1 MNKVIANIFSVILST
16 IHVVVIIGFIIVI
29 GKYQSDKEAVVNIL
43 GNVAYDSGMFY
54 GILFLVFLLY
64 VLFVGLLSTIVAIN
78 EHLEEISSSLKKTS
92 RQE

>member
-29 GKYQSDKEAVVNIL
+29 GKYQSDKAAVVNIF
-43 GNVAYDSGMFY
+43 GNVAYDRGMFY

-64 VLFVGLLSTIVAIN
+64 VLFVGLISTFVAIN

>member
-16 IHVVVIIGFIIVI
+16 INVVVIIGFVGVI

-64 VLFVGLLSTIVAIN
+64 VLFVGLLSTFVAIN
-78 EHLEEISSSLKKTS
+78 EHLEEISSSLKKTP

>member
-16 IHVVVIIGFIIVI
+16 IHVVVIIGFVIVI
-29 GKYQSDKEAVVNIL
+29 GKYQNDKEAVVNIF
-43 GNVAYDSGMFY
+43 GNVAYDRGMFY

-64 VLFVGLLSTIVAIN
+64 VLFVGLISTFVAIN

>member
-29 GKYQSDKEAVVNIL
+29 GKYQSDKEAVVNIF
-43 GNVAYDSGMFY
+43 GNVAYDRGMFY

-64 VLFVGLLSTIVAIN
+64 VLFVGLLSTFVAIN

>member
-16 IHVVVIIGFIIVI
+16 IHVVVIIGFVIVI
-29 GKYQSDKEAVVNIL
+29 GKYQNDKEAVVNIL

-64 VLFVGLLSTIVAIN
+64 VLFVGLLSTFVAIN

>member
-29 GKYQSDKEAVVNIL
+29 GKYQSDKEAVANIL

-64 VLFVGLLSTIVAIN
+64 VLFVGLLSTFVAIN

>member
-16 IHVVVIIGFIIVI
+16 IHVVVIIGFVIVI
-29 GKYQSDKEAVVNIL
+29 GKYQNDKEAVVNIF
-43 GNVAYDSGMFY
+43 GNVAYDRGMFY

-64 VLFVGLLSTIVAIN
+64 VLFVGLLSTFVAIN

>member
-16 IHVVVIIGFIIVI
+16 IHVVVIIGFVIVI
-29 GKYQSDKEAVVNIL
+29 GKYQNDKEAVVNIF
-43 GNVAYDSGMFY
+43 GNVAYDRGMFY

-64 VLFVGLLSTIVAIN
+64 VLFVGLLSTFVAIN
-78 EHLEEISSSLKKTS
+78 EHLEEISSSLKKTP

>member
-16 IHVVVIIGFIIVI
+16 IHVVVIIGFVIVI
-29 GKYQSDKEAVVNIL
+29 GKYQSDKKAVVNIL

-64 VLFVGLLSTIVAIN
+64 VLFVGLLSTFVAIN

>member
-16 IHVVVIIGFIIVI
+16 IHVVVIIGFVIVI
-29 GKYQSDKEAVVNIL
+29 GKYQNDKEAVVNIF

-64 VLFVGLLSTIVAIN
+64 VLFVGLISTFVAIN